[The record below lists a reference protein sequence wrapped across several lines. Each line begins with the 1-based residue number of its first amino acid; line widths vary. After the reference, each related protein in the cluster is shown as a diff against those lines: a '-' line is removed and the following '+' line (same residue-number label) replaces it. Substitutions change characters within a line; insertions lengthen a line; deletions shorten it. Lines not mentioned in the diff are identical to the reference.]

1 VNWITFT
8 GFSTGHDGRG
18 IRARNSERVL
28 GFRVGKGSDQGQ
40 TMGQQLGTWRSE
52 GDQRAW
58 LSMLIETMEQVSRPE
73 TRAVPCDIK
82 VLAAFRAQLA
92 RPAAAVTPYP
102 SSYSLRN

>member
-1 VNWITFT
+1 VNWITFS
-8 GFSTGHDGRG
+8 GFSTRHDGRG

-40 TMGQQLGTWRSE
+40 TMGQQLRTWRSG

-58 LSMLIETMEQVSRPE
+58 LSMLIDTMEEVSRPE
-73 TRAVPCDIK
+73 TRAVPCDSQL
-82 VLAAFRAQLA
+82 LAAFRAQLA

-102 SSYSLRN
+102 SNYCLRN